1 MSSIALVV
9 PSQSMVPELYHLQYR
24 LPKDEVYGPC
34 LKGIRSDQLLRLLVC
49 HRHGNCQFVGQ
60 DEITRRIEKQFE
72 MGILEF
78 SETALKHPSYGPLEK
93 AINSNEAFSDELQ
106 YHLVVNGNDDLLFV
120 VKD

>member
-1 MSSIALVV
+1 MSSIAFVV

-24 LPKDEVYGPC
+24 LPKDDIYGKC
-34 LKGIRSDQLLRLLVC
+34 LQGIRPDQLLRLLVC

-60 DEITRRIEKQFE
+60 DTISERVEKQFE

-78 SETALKHPSYGPLEK
+78 SETALKHSSYGPLDK
-93 AINSNEAFSDELQ
+93 AITSNEHFNDDTQ
-106 YHLVVNGNDDLLFV
+106 YHLVVNGSNDLLFI

>member
-1 MSSIALVV
+1 MSSIAFVI

-34 LKGIRSDQLLRLLVC
+34 LKGIRPDQLLRLLVC

-60 DEITRRIEKQFE
+60 DEITRRIERQFE

-78 SETALKHPSYGPLEK
+78 SETALKHSSYGPLEK
-93 AINSNEAFSDELQ
+93 AISTSTAFNDAVQ
-106 YHLVVNGNDDLLFV
+106 YHLVVNSSNDLLFV